1 MKESN
6 KKNAEDAKIC
16 PQIHQTDVFFQM
28 KIVSKGGSS
37 ISYFGNQNK
46 QMVITPSSATPSP
59 QMILPVLQPLQ
70 PPQSEAEKK
79 KKNKN
84 GENMEDNQTSEQ
96 RFFEEGN
103 SAPSSSA
110 LKRKATEPRFINGMQ
125 VEVSLP
131 DKHCCGAWF
140 PATVIKKTKN
150 KVDVFFYYGWWS
162 GVITEVLPCNKCT
175 VQFQHQSNRRT
186 FNQNELRCHIEWIS
200 EESVQQLRDI
210 GMQCNQGDV
219 RQADQAHM
227 CRTSLKYRYCCAK
240 WKILHTTPTSKADLA
255 SPCKKFNKGEVTVQ
269 TMPQSGI
276 HFSSDTPNPAREDLR
291 RKEDTSHNLTDI
303 ITSPSNRCSGHPTL
317 NFCQEKLRSHFDCD
331 RSGAQT
337 TVADSRFSSLSKI
350 RGEPCDL
357 SRSQLQ
363 HLQNNLTFHS
373 SAHSINSVAGNGI
386 NHQKEETVGHSK
398 QNVSEGSAGGISPDN
413 RLTSSSTA
421 VTLREESVAA
431 INLKSPYGG
440 NEIVMELNHNSDEQT
455 LNNENMPFTKSYPVW
470 KDVES
475 MEVFRSIRQ
484 KPHFRPLS
492 SRSEYFREGDAVG
505 LMLNFAN
512 VVEKI
517 RGAQLNDPKS
527 ALESKL
533 EALKYFEDFG
543 FNVQP
548 IRARLEELLRVQ
560 DSQLQLAGISKQLE
574 WQITEE
580 RNKEQSLNSQVDELN
595 ETLRELQ
602 ESLNQI
608 SKERKMVEMEKQ
620 KKGSSIALLQQR
632 LNDIKKDIQRT
643 KLNFTCVAAAPL

>member
-1 MKESN
+1 
-6 KKNAEDAKIC
+6 
-16 PQIHQTDVFFQM
+16 
-28 KIVSKGGSS
+28 
-37 ISYFGNQNK
+37 
-46 QMVITPSSATPSP
+46 
-59 QMILPVLQPLQ
+59 
-70 PPQSEAEKK
+70 
-79 KKNKN
+79 
-84 GENMEDNQTSEQ
+84 
-96 RFFEEGN
+96 
-103 SAPSSSA
+103 
-110 LKRKATEPRFINGMQ
+110 
-125 VEVSLP
+125 
-131 DKHCCGAWF
+131 
-140 PATVIKKTKN
+140 
-150 KVDVFFYYGWWS
+150 
-162 GVITEVLPCNKCT
+162 
-175 VQFQHQSNRRT
+175 
-186 FNQNELRCHIEWIS
+186 
-200 EESVQQLRDI
+200 
-210 GMQCNQGDV
+210 
-219 RQADQAHM
+219 
-227 CRTSLKYRYCCAK
+227 
-240 WKILHTTPTSKADLA
+240 
-255 SPCKKFNKGEVTVQ
+255 
-269 TMPQSGI
+269 MPQSGI

-373 SAHSINSVAGNGI
+373 SAHSINSMAGNGI

-398 QNVSEGSAGGISPDN
+398 QNVSEGSAGVMSLLEVLRLGSTERDTSKETALVLEETLSNVEDVPPLSVWIEGSHSPAMIGKRISPDN

-421 VTLREESVAA
+421 VTLREESVAGNQFEEPLYVDKCSMSLEVA
-431 INLKSPYGG
+431 KLTGDHCDMDVEDGG
-440 NEIVMELNHNSDEQT
+440 NEIVMELNHNSDKQT

-492 SRSEYFREGDAVG
+492 SRSEYFHEGDAVG

-643 KLNFTCVAAAPL
+643 KLNFTCVAAAPWNLSPLVGMPFYSSSLEKLDCKGLVICSSNGA